1 MERGVME
8 GEENGFPSY
17 DRKTV
22 GPYEGMVLGSTI
34 PGVCLAALKLAIND
48 AGHGKREGGVLF
60 TARPGRA
67 SHTGRPFQNAK
78 KQ

>member
-1 MERGVME
+1 
-8 GEENGFPSY
+8 
-17 DRKTV
+17 
-22 GPYEGMVLGSTI
+22 MVLGSTI